1 MKNITRIGKI
11 YLKISIVELDS
22 RLRGNDTR
30 GAGMTERRR
39 GNATPPR
46 HPQPK
51 AKRFGLGIHSDWI
64 PACAGMTERRCGIH
78 PPVILNRKQ
87 SASDWGS
94 IPSRHP
100 QPKAKRFGLGI
111 QSLPSSSTESEALRI
126 GDLVLTGFPFSRE

>member
-39 GNATPPR
+39 GNATPSR

-78 PPVILNRKQ
+78 PPVILNRKR

-94 IPSRHP
+94 SPDWIPVFTGMTHPFVILNRKPPRHP

-111 QSLPSSSTESEALRI
+111 QS
-126 GDLVLTGFPFSRE
+126 